1 MSDNLAFAPVT
12 QCMSKVALAAG
23 TTTTINTPG
32 SPAGV
37 TVYAIRSKAYSRA
50 AGANLATPVV
60 DFVTGVAFPPITANN
75 GAVVVVGFDA
85 AGTLRAC
92 QGPIQALDVSG
103 NFILAPQ
110 FPVLP
115 ELMCPVG
122 YIVLKAGATAVGNFV
137 FGTNNLSAVTGMTYA
152 FQDVICIPDRPQVS

>member
-1 MSDNLAFAPVT
+1 MSDNFAFSPIT
-12 QCMSKVALAAG
+12 QCMTKVALAAG
-23 TTTTINTPG
+23 TTSTINTPG

-50 AGANLATPVV
+50 AGANLATPTT
-60 DFVTGVAFPPITANN
+60 DFTTGIAFPGITANN
-75 GAVVVVGFDA
+75 GAVVMVGFDA

-103 NFILAPQ
+103 NFILLPQ

-115 ELMCPVG
+115 DTMCPVG
-122 YIVLKAGATAVGNFV
+122 YIVLKAGATAVGSFV
-137 FGTNNLSAVTGMTYA
+137 FGTNNLSAVTGLTYSFA
-152 FQDVICIPDRPQVS
+152 DVIGLPDRPQAS